1 MPSNDCEV
9 STTSR
14 RPFRLMAAAFSLA
27 TVAAVTALQPT
38 TESANA
44 FSASAHVS
52 PDAASRTCSRSS
64 WRGLALETQSS
75 HALSSTSARL
85 RCGTWYNTS
94 MEKQMEKSKLLES
107 LSEGRVTV
115 LFTKKDGTDRTMI
128 CTRNID
134 MIDEEYHP
142 KGTMIESD
150 NNIRAFDLENNGWR
164 SFNFDTVKEVL

>member
-1 MPSNDCEV
+1 
-9 STTSR
+9 
-14 RPFRLMAAAFSLA
+14 
-27 TVAAVTALQPT
+27 
-38 TESANA
+38 
-44 FSASAHVS
+44 
-52 PDAASRTCSRSS
+52 
-64 WRGLALETQSS
+64 
-75 HALSSTSARL
+75 
-85 RCGTWYNTS
+85 

-115 LFTKKDGTDRTMI
+115 LFTKKDGSDRTMI